1 MLRQYYNL
9 EIWFSSQ
16 LNRQITLAGEYEVA
30 GTPALYE
37 RDRDREKV
45 RIPGPIKEDIAIYV
59 RNQSRSTIISSS
71 LSILSNSIHF
81 SSNLVLNNII
91 VSVDFERT
99 LSEFRAPLRVHRAEE
114 GARPSTRIFVGI
126 LRLVT
131 VHGHLRWRHANLET
145 IL

>member
-59 RNQSRSTIISSS
+59 RNQSRSTII
-71 LSILSNSIHF
+71 LLLFHQF
-81 SSNLVLNNII
+81 HPFFVSNLVLNNII

-145 IL
+145 VL

>member
-59 RNQSRSTIISSS
+59 RNQSRSTII
-71 LSILSNSIHF
+71 LLLFHQF
-81 SSNLVLNNII
+81 HPFFVSNLVLNNII

-114 GARPSTRIFVGI
+114 GARPSTRILVGI

-145 IL
+145 VL

>member
-59 RNQSRSTIISSS
+59 RNQSRSTII
-71 LSILSNSIHF
+71 LLLFHQF
-81 SSNLVLNNII
+81 HPFFVSNLVLNNII

-114 GARPSTRIFVGI
+114 GARPGTRILVGI

>member
-59 RNQSRSTIISSS
+59 RNQSRSTII
-71 LSILSNSIHF
+71 LLLFHQF
-81 SSNLVLNNII
+81 HPFFVSNLVLNNII

-131 VHGHLRWRHANLET
+131 VHGHLRWRHANVET
-145 IL
+145 VL

>member
-59 RNQSRSTIISSS
+59 RNQSRSTII
-71 LSILSNSIHF
+71 LLLFHQF
-81 SSNLVLNNII
+81 HPFFVSNLVLNNII

-114 GARPSTRIFVGI
+114 GARPSTRILVGI

-131 VHGHLRWRHANLET
+131 VHGHLRWRHANVET
-145 IL
+145 VL